1 MSNDGKKTATADSE
15 IVVYEEGQ
23 SSESVTNVCNSAG
36 PPQDYDSSD
45 TSLKLGLVYL
55 TSLINFVQDISMAY
69 ASWYEIND
77 EYFLVN

>member
-55 TSLINFVQDISMAY
+55 TSLINFVQDLVDTRLMMNIS
-69 ASWYEIND
+69 
-77 EYFLVN
+77 